1 MNIFYKGIS
10 ILIIFIF
17 LSILLLSYGISTD
30 KFNKRII
37 SNIEKNIPSSKAKIE
52 KANVSLD
59 LFSLGLEIKIKNPM
73 VQIDNQDIKIESFKI
88 ISDLKSFF
96 KNKYLLKKVEVK
108 FYENEIRSLSNIQL
122 FKDALNSNGVKFNS
136 GILSGNL
143 VITKFYQ
150 DKKFIKFSGKI
161 NNSSIAIFKNLPS
174 IKNLSANISYD
185 NNQISFSNVN
195 GKLNKLKINS
205 KNINYINDKRI
216 LNGVINLN
224 GDITSFSD
232 FKDIL
237 SKFISLNSKSL
248 LSKYIKSKFLVIK
261 LKLL

>member
-96 KNKYLLKKVEVK
+96 KNKY
-108 FYENEIRSLSNIQL
+108 
-122 FKDALNSNGVKFNS
+122 
-136 GILSGNL
+136 
-143 VITKFYQ
+143 
-150 DKKFIKFSGKI
+150 
-161 NNSSIAIFKNLPS
+161 
-174 IKNLSANISYD
+174 
-185 NNQISFSNVN
+185 
-195 GKLNKLKINS
+195 
-205 KNINYINDKRI
+205 
-216 LNGVINLN
+216 
-224 GDITSFSD
+224 
-232 FKDIL
+232 
-237 SKFISLNSKSL
+237 
-248 LSKYIKSKFLVIK
+248 
-261 LKLL
+261 